1 MSEIKKYLSELEK
14 IKNKENMNSFN
25 SKLSRLQGYFK
36 KIAFIINITFNSKI
50 INFNNFKIKGLDI
63 YFINSLINVNIMYI

>member
-14 IKNKENMNSFN
+14 IKNKENMNSFK

-36 KIAFIINITFNSKI
+36 K
-50 INFNNFKIKGLDI
+50 
-63 YFINSLINVNIMYI
+63 